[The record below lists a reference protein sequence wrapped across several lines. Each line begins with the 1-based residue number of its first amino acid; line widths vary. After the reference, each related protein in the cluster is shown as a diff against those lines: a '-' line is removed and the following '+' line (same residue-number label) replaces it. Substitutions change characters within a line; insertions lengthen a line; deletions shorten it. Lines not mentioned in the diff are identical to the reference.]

1 MAVGQRVL
9 PPRSTMTLRGV
20 PESVSVAR
28 RRVRRFLGAGHPASE
43 DVVLLVS
50 EVVTNSVVHSAS
62 GGGGEVAMTVAV
74 GSGTVLVEV
83 SDGGSGASA
92 PHVRNDPQA
101 ENGRG
106 MFLVDLLASRWGIRG
121 GDSGDRR
128 TVWFEV
134 EF

>member
-1 MAVGQRVL
+1 MAVVQRVL
-9 PPRSTMTLRGV
+9 PLRSTMFLRGV
-20 PESVSVAR
+20 PEAVSEAR
-28 RRVRRFLGAGHPASE
+28 DRVRGFLGEEHPVSE

-62 GGGGEVAMTVAV
+62 GAGGQVAMTVEV
-74 GSGTVLVEV
+74 GARSVLVEV
-83 SDGGSGASA
+83 SDAGSGASA

-106 MFLVDLLASRWGIRG
+106 MFLVDLLASRWGVRDDRRG
-121 GDSGDRR
+121 GRR

-134 EF
+134 GF

>member
-1 MAVGQRVL
+1 MAIVQRIL
-9 PPRSTMTLRGV
+9 PPRSTVTLRGV

-28 RRVRRFLGAGHPASE
+28 HRVRGFLGEGHPASE

-62 GGGGEVAMTVAV
+62 GEGGKVAMTVAL

-83 SDGGSGASA
+83 SDAGSGAST

-106 MFLVDLLASRWGIRG
+106 MFLVDLLASRWGIRDG
-121 GDSGDRR
+121 ARSGRR

-134 EF
+134 DF